1 MWAKENQGIM
11 SIHKSLKVK
20 GKQARARNVL
30 SREERL
36 ARLKTQ
42 DRWSEGRSVFGLP
55 KVRVETVAPRKRAKE
70 EKAAKAPE
78 TAPAL
83 APTEAEQKPVEKQ

>member
-1 MWAKENQGIM
+1 M

-20 GKQARARNVL
+20 GKHARSRNVL

-36 ARLKTQ
+36 TRLKAQ
-42 DRWSEGRSVFGLP
+42 ERWSEGKSVFRLP
-55 KVRVETVAPRKRAKE
+55 KVRLETVAPRKRAKE

-78 TAPAL
+78 AAPAAAPRE
-83 APTEAEQKPVEKQ
+83 APTKPAQKK